1 MLDAYNKVMKFWS
14 VGHPERVRRTPGF
27 PDAVTRKLNLQLLE
41 EEVKELSDASQ
52 ANDIVEFADAIA
64 DILYVVIGFAVTHG
78 IPIVEIFHEVH
89 KTNMAKFV
97 DGKPI
102 LRESDGT
109 IMQPPGW
116 TPPTARS
123 QRSPPGVSP
132 ERR

>member
-1 MLDAYNKVMKFWS
+1 MIDAYNKVRAFWM
-14 VGHPERVRRTPGF
+14 VGHPERVKSDPGF
-27 PDAVTRKLNLQLLE
+27 PDATTRALNLKLLE

-52 ANDIVEFADAIA
+52 ANNIVEFADAIA

-102 LRESDGT
+102 LRESDGK
-109 IMQPPGW
+109 IMKPPGW
-116 TPPTARS
+116 TPPDVA
-123 QRSPPGVSP
+123 GII
-132 ERR
+132 RRWS